1 MTKRQTEKIRKELED
16 KLAEL
21 SGAASLRNELI
32 TERSN
37 DPMDQMQSRQ
47 DLDLAVRT
55 IDTTWKTKKAVEL
68 ALKLLRNGEYGTCR
82 DCDKPI
88 NPKRLQ
94 AIPWTTLCVDCQ
106 EAHDEHSSS
115 VADDAGFK
123 RAA

>member
-1 MTKRQTEKIRKELED
+1 MTKRQQDKIRTELEQ
-16 KLAEL
+16 KLSDL
-21 SGAASLRNELI
+21 RGASSIRHELI

-47 DLDLAVRT
+47 DLDLTVRT

-82 DCDKPI
+82 ECGEAI
-88 NPKRLQ
+88 NPKRLE
-94 AIPWTTLCVDCQ
+94 AIPWTTLCVACQ
-106 EAHDEHSSS
+106 EAQDEMT
-115 VADDAGFK
+115 VGVGDDDFR

>member
-1 MTKRQTEKIRKELED
+1 MTKRQQDKIRTELEQ
-16 KLAEL
+16 KLSDL
-21 SGAASLRNELI
+21 RGASSIRHELI

-47 DLDLAVRT
+47 DLDLTVRT

-82 DCDKPI
+82 ECGEAI
-88 NPKRLQ
+88 NPKRLE
-94 AIPWTTLCVDCQ
+94 AIPWTTLCVACQ
-106 EAHDEHSSS
+106 EAQDEMTLGVS
-115 VADDAGFK
+115 DDDFR

>member
-1 MTKRQTEKIRKELED
+1 MTKKQKEKIRRQLDE

-21 SGAASLRNELI
+21 KGSSSVRSELI

-55 IDTTWKTKKAVEL
+55 IDTTWKTRKAVEL
-68 ALKLLRNGEYGTCR
+68 ALKLLANGEYGTCR
-82 DCDKPI
+82 DCDQPI

-94 AIPWTTLCVDCQ
+94 AIPWTTLCVACQ
-106 EAHDEHSSS
+106 EAHDEFS
-115 VADDAGFK
+115 VSDGDYRK
-123 RAA
+123 AA